1 MQRTSFAEFH
11 CSLARALDVVGEWW
25 SPLVVARVAL
35 GLNRF
40 DDLHH
45 ELGVSRKVLTSRLD
59 TLVHHGVLERRP
71 YQSRPVRHEYV
82 LTEKGADL
90 VPALMALMAWG
101 DRWSTDGDGPPLALR
116 HRRCGHDAEPQ
127 VTCSRCGES
136 MTHEDVVARAGP
148 GSQVGPGTRL
158 SAERLRVQR

>member
-35 GLNRF
+35 GLHRF
-40 DDLHH
+40 DDLHL
-45 ELGVSRKVLTSRLD
+45 ELGVSRKVLASRLD
-59 TLVHHGVLERRP
+59 TLVDHGVLERRP
-71 YQSRPVRHEYV
+71 YQTRPVRHEYV

-101 DRWSTDGDGPPLALR
+101 DRWTDDGGGPPLALR
-116 HRRCGHDAEPQ
+116 HRRCGQDAAPQ
-127 VTCSRCGES
+127 VTCPRCSEP
-136 MTHEDVVARAGP
+136 MTHEDVVAHAGP
-148 GSQVGPGTRL
+148 GSRVGPGTRL